1 MKIAYLFNSSIPSN
15 NASSLQVVK
24 MCGALSELG
33 HKVLLITPNT
43 GIKNK
48 SIKSFYGSKKDFKRI
63 KMNYFNKFPLGIN
76 YYLFSLF
83 SILKVLDKKIDLF
96 LTRNFFTCFLLV
108 LFGKKTVIEVHHDL
122 NIESRIVRLIFKFLN
137 ILNSKSI
144 IKIIAI
150 TKNVKKMLINSYH
163 VQPNKIEIL
172 PSSSD
177 IKIKYNQLNKFNK
190 NFFKIGYFG
199 SLDKTKGVEF
209 IIELSKYDNKNKY
222 YVFGDKIE
230 KVNQLKKTYS
240 HKNLDIN
247 PYIQPSK
254 LKDYLNKMDICLMPY
269 NRKLIKSSGGVGNIS
284 KYTSPLKLFD
294 YMACGKI
301 ILSSKVN
308 VLLDILK
315 HNYNSILIDRLDIK
329 VWKKE
334 IDKLLKNKKKCQKI
348 SKNVLLISKQNTY
361 YNRAKKLL
369 IGI

>member
-108 LFGKKTVIEVHHDL
+108 LFRKKTVIEVHHDL

-163 VQPNKIEIL
+163 VQSNIIEIL
-172 PSSSD
+172 
-177 IKIKYNQLNKFNK
+177 K
-190 NFFKIGYFG
+190 
-199 SLDKTKGVEF
+199 
-209 IIELSKYDNKNKY
+209 
-222 YVFGDKIE
+222 
-230 KVNQLKKTYS
+230 
-240 HKNLDIN
+240 
-247 PYIQPSK
+247 
-254 LKDYLNKMDICLMPY
+254 
-269 NRKLIKSSGGVGNIS
+269 
-284 KYTSPLKLFD
+284 
-294 YMACGKI
+294 
-301 ILSSKVN
+301 
-308 VLLDILK
+308 
-315 HNYNSILIDRLDIK
+315 
-329 VWKKE
+329 
-334 IDKLLKNKKKCQKI
+334 
-348 SKNVLLISKQNTY
+348 
-361 YNRAKKLL
+361 
-369 IGI
+369 

>member
-1 MKIAYLFNSSIPSN
+1 MNNS
-15 NASSLQVVK
+15 
-24 MCGALSELG
+24 
-33 HKVLLITPNT
+33 
-43 GIKNK
+43 
-48 SIKSFYGSKKDFKRI
+48 
-63 KMNYFNKFPLGIN
+63 
-76 YYLFSLF
+76 
-83 SILKVLDKKIDLF
+83 
-96 LTRNFFTCFLLV
+96 
-108 LFGKKTVIEVHHDL
+108 
-122 NIESRIVRLIFKFLN
+122 
-137 ILNSKSI
+137 
-144 IKIIAI
+144 
-150 TKNVKKMLINSYH
+150 
-163 VQPNKIEIL
+163 NKIEIL

-209 IIELSKYDNKNKY
+209 IIELSKYDKKNKY

-301 ILSSKVN
+301 ILSSN
-308 VLLDILK
+308 QTLIWDTLK
-315 HNYNSILIDRLDIK
+315 QIK
-329 VWKKE
+329 YE
-334 IDKLLKNKKKCQKI
+334 NKIKWYGELF
-348 SKNVLLISKQNTY
+348 NN
-361 YNRAKKLL
+361 
-369 IGI
+369 